1 MLGRDGPFLQPS
13 VAVRRIEQRAMELL
27 QKCKNELGIRETPL
41 PVPVDLWIEHPLGYE
56 FGVSDLS
63 HLGPNVLGASY
74 IKEREILIDEKV
86 LQHDGRYRFTCAHE
100 LAHMTLHSKVRKVF
114 QETGSAPGASGD
126 RYEKQADRFAAAFL
140 MPVPLLVRELF
151 RIADELKLDRA
162 PCITELMMNT
172 TESEWLWK
180 KRFLP
185 ALTKRFG
192 VSLSA
197 AVFRFSD
204 IRLRDGKAFL
214 PERLRASMFVR
225 PEADSPIR
233 QMRLVGGFPVRP
245 GSAAT

>member
-13 VAVRRIEQRAMELL
+13 AAVRRTEQRAMELL
-27 QKCKNELGIRETPL
+27 GQCKHELGISTTPL
-41 PVPVDLWIEHPLGYE
+41 PIPVDLWIERPLGYE

-86 LQHDGRYRFTCAHE
+86 LEHVGRYRFTCAHE
-100 LAHMTLHSKVRKVF
+100 LAHMTLHAKVRKVF
-114 QETGSAPGASGD
+114 QETGSGPGSSDD

-162 PCITELMMNT
+162 ACITELMMNT
-172 TESEWLWK
+172 TEAEWLWK

-185 ALTKRFG
+185 AITERFG

-204 IRLRDGKAFL
+204 IRLRDGKPFL
-214 PERLRASMFVR
+214 PERLKPSLFSKTR
-225 PEADSPIR
+225 PGSPIR
-233 QMRLVGGFPVRP
+233 QMRLVGGFPVQP
-245 GSAAT
+245 GNATT